1 MTNIDE
7 IRAWLQDSRG
17 QHMPNGTSKLL
28 EISRRS
34 KVSLRTISN
43 ICSDTE
49 AVPRRATIAA
59 LENVRKRMVK
69 K

>member
-1 MTNIDE
+1 MDTISE
-7 IRAWLQDSRG
+7 IRQWLQDSRG

-28 EISRRS
+28 EISHRS

-49 AVPRRATIAA
+49 AMPRRATIAA
-59 LENVRKRMVK
+59 LDQVRKRMAK